1 MNEMTSKIEHIENLL
16 DRFGYSQNSKCGFLF
31 FIGGSMLTV
40 NSKEELESIR
50 IAQNQIAQ
58 FDINEEYE
66 ELLGP
71 IRDLYIQDFFE
82 ELIWRLDANI
92 EPRKVKVPGTDVEVS
107 EFNFENNKLLKG
119 DDSKIEKLFDAE
131 HCLNTLLEGVGE
143 ELTNN
148 KYDLIKSYKAGMC
161 FFNLKAQVDAPC
173 TTEILKVVRRIL
185 TPTLGCVDKIARSP
199 TPLFEGYTNIQLA
212 LIALISALDEEFS
225 RTLWAFQSYVFY
237 EDQKEIPGVAEMPIE
252 EFIAHCRA
260 RAIYFYNVNAEAIVH
275 IANKQ
280 VHMTM
285 FPPFQNGVD
294 EQSSLIE
301 AIKNTFGVP
310 DTNTFQSDINQKT
323 LIIFSYFNVI
333 CETIVS
339 SPEKVTIQ

>member
-16 DRFGYSQNSKCGFLF
+16 DRFVYSQNSKCGFLF

-50 IAQNQIAQ
+50 IAQNQITQ

-66 ELLGP
+66 KLLGSL
-71 IRDLYIQDFFE
+71 RDLYIQDFFE

-161 FFNLKAQVDAPC
+161 FFNLKAQTVLIFPKPC
-173 TTEILKVVRRIL
+173 
-185 TPTLGCVDKIARSP
+185 
-199 TPLFEGYTNIQLA
+199 
-212 LIALISALDEEFS
+212 
-225 RTLWAFQSYVFY
+225 
-237 EDQKEIPGVAEMPIE
+237 
-252 EFIAHCRA
+252 
-260 RAIYFYNVNAEAIVH
+260 
-275 IANKQ
+275 
-280 VHMTM
+280 
-285 FPPFQNGVD
+285 
-294 EQSSLIE
+294 SSL
-301 AIKNTFGVP
+301 NRR
-310 DTNTFQSDINQKT
+310 TNNLGRVNSKDMMF
-323 LIIFSYFNVI
+323 FSQQEELLEI
-333 CETIVS
+333 QHIM
-339 SPEKVTIQ
+339 VTR